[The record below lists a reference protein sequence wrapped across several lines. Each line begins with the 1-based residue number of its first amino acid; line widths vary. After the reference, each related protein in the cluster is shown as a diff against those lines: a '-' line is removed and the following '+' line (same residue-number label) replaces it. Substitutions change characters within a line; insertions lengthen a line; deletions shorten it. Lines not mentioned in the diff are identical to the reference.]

1 MKNQHMTIFYNIS
14 IPAFLVDCQFSAK
27 PTKFAKGW
35 EKFFES
41 RQKPPTDKNPQVYQK
56 LPTVGKIL

>member
-1 MKNQHMTIFYNIS
+1 MDIFYNIS
-14 IPAFLVDCQFSAK
+14 NPTFLVDCQFSAK
-27 PTKFAKGW
+27 PTKLAKGW

-56 LPTVGKIL
+56 LPTV